1 MKKVAITG
9 HTKGIGKCLYDKFLE
24 NNFNVVGFSRST
36 GHDISVLQHRK
47 LIIDQ
52 LSDVDIFVNNAYYAQ
67 AQLELLKEV
76 SILWAGTDRVIVNL
90 NSKTRLIT
98 NPPDFLQE
106 YAKDKQ
112 QQHDYAIS
120 QHHRGLP
127 QIISVT
133 TGLVDTDM
141 SRVFDS
147 EKIAPTDL
155 ADFIFHVIKIRNS
168 IAVQDI
174 LLDVPKLDWNDIK
187 KS

>member
-9 HTKGIGKCLYDKFLE
+9 HTKGIGKCLYDVFLE
-24 NNFNVVGFSRST
+24 NDFKVVGFSRST
-36 GHDISVLQHRK
+36 GHDISILNHRK

-52 LSDVDIFVNNAYYAQ
+52 LSDVDIFINNAYFPQ

-76 SILWAGTDRVIVNL
+76 STLWSGKDRVIVNL
-90 NSKTRLIT
+90 NSKTRLISD
-98 NPPDFLQE
+98 PPDFLKE
-106 YAKDKQ
+106 YATDKQ

-120 QHHRGLP
+120 QHQRGLP

-141 SRVFDS
+141 SKVFDS
-147 EKIAPTDL
+147 KKVDPVDL
-155 ADFIFHVIKIRNS
+155 AEFIFQIIKFRNL